1 MNRSTLPFFLLT
13 LAALTA
19 TGCSDH
25 PKTYPV
31 SGTVTF
37 DDGTPVTGGT
47 VEFRNVT
54 MDVSKQVNARGE
66 IGPDGKYQLT
76 TYTPNDGAVAGDHQ
90 IAVFP
95 LAQETPGNLS
105 SEPPPNPIE
114 RKYQSYDTSGL
125 TYTVKTDGPNV
136 MDIKVGKKVAGSK

>member
-1 MNRSTLPFFLLT
+1 MTRLFLLLT
-13 LAALTA
+13 TSVAALTA
-19 TGCSDH
+19 TGCSNH
-25 PKTYPV
+25 PPTYPV

-37 DDGTPVTGGT
+37 DDGTPVSGGT

-76 TYTPNDGAVAGDHQ
+76 TYTLSDGAVAGDHQ
-90 IAVFP
+90 IAIFP

-114 RKYQSYDTSGL
+114 RKYQSYDASGL

-136 MDIKVGKKVAGSK
+136 LDIKVGKKVAGSK